1 MKIRLYKN
9 DKILLAAEL
18 LFMVVYVISM
28 CGGKKIYEL
37 NSSNLEI
44 YNDNVV
50 YLPEDGSY
58 TIQSGEGEAQENA
71 MIGIAKMEIDRGAYE
86 VVVRYKSNTEING
99 QTDNCEN
106 QAGALRIHSYKNP
119 KEVGYNTIQLV
130 DGASVQTDRLWITS
144 LGSIQDL
151 DVKVYYNGYGTL
163 KIEQIVFE
171 ELMIWRVTCVMRWIL
186 IFIVLDFIY
195 FYFVRRNDYKDK
207 HILAGLAFMVVF
219 SSLLTFQDYVMGGH
233 DLSFHLMR
241 ILSIGRS
248 IASGKWI
255 APIQADMANGYGY
268 AAPIFYGQ
276 IFLYIPAVLYNMA
289 IPLHICY
296 QIYVVC
302 VNIATCL
309 VSYFCFKAIAKNK
322 EIALFGAYCYQMSAY
337 RIIDIYIRA
346 ALGEY
351 TAMIFLPLVLYGFYR
366 VYTFE
371 TEKLT
376 IRDTLCIILGL
387 TGIIQSH
394 LLTAELTAFAII
406 VFCIALFR
414 KTLQRH
420 RFLILTKAA
429 LLTLLCNLGFL
440 LPLLESMKMDIAVNA
455 KTMGNMQELG
465 TAMYQVFGMF
475 MDPDETYTLGLGL
488 IVGAAVYCWCFVRR
502 FEWGLEKN
510 VLLRA
515 GVPAFII
522 LVFSVLFSFSAFPW
536 DSIVTA
542 SGVIGMLGR
551 FAGVIQFPWRFHI
564 VSTILCVFLAVL
576 GISILYESGHKK
588 SGAIAACTISM
599 LLALNVG
606 LYFVQY
612 PDIAMTTKM
621 YAAVDDAFSVAV
633 VSGGE
638 YRLEGTDFELCKT
651 REIIAED
658 QAVEVTDYQSD
669 QGDTLFTCINQGD
682 TPKYVEIPVFCYD
695 NYCAYDREQGDL
707 LTLEKGTNNRIR
719 IWIPG
724 GYHGEVCVIYRIPTS
739 WRVSYLV
746 SALTMMG
753 IIAGLF
759 LQRNGRR
766 QKRE

>member
-50 YLPEDGSY
+50 YLPEEGAY

-130 DGASVQTDRLWITS
+130 DGASVKTDRLWITS

-309 VSYFCFKAIAKNK
+309 VSYF
-322 EIALFGAYCYQMSAY
+322 
-337 RIIDIYIRA
+337 
-346 ALGEY
+346 
-351 TAMIFLPLVLYGFYR
+351 
-366 VYTFE
+366 
-371 TEKLT
+371 
-376 IRDTLCIILGL
+376 
-387 TGIIQSH
+387 
-394 LLTAELTAFAII
+394 
-406 VFCIALFR
+406 
-414 KTLQRH
+414 
-420 RFLILTKAA
+420 
-429 LLTLLCNLGFL
+429 
-440 LPLLESMKMDIAVNA
+440 
-455 KTMGNMQELG
+455 
-465 TAMYQVFGMF
+465 
-475 MDPDETYTLGLGL
+475 
-488 IVGAAVYCWCFVRR
+488 
-502 FEWGLEKN
+502 
-510 VLLRA
+510 
-515 GVPAFII
+515 
-522 LVFSVLFSFSAFPW
+522 
-536 DSIVTA
+536 
-542 SGVIGMLGR
+542 
-551 FAGVIQFPWRFHI
+551 
-564 VSTILCVFLAVL
+564 
-576 GISILYESGHKK
+576 
-588 SGAIAACTISM
+588 
-599 LLALNVG
+599 
-606 LYFVQY
+606 
-612 PDIAMTTKM
+612 
-621 YAAVDDAFSVAV
+621 
-633 VSGGE
+633 
-638 YRLEGTDFELCKT
+638 
-651 REIIAED
+651 
-658 QAVEVTDYQSD
+658 
-669 QGDTLFTCINQGD
+669 
-682 TPKYVEIPVFCYD
+682 
-695 NYCAYDREQGDL
+695 
-707 LTLEKGTNNRIR
+707 
-719 IWIPG
+719 
-724 GYHGEVCVIYRIPTS
+724 
-739 WRVSYLV
+739 
-746 SALTMMG
+746 
-753 IIAGLF
+753 
-759 LQRNGRR
+759 
-766 QKRE
+766 